1 MANNKRL
8 NNNNWDAKYTWDDR
22 LED

>member
-1 MANNKRL
+1 MANNKRM
-8 NNNNWDAKYTWDDR
+8 NDKNWDAKYTWDDR

>member
-8 NNNNWDAKYTWDDR
+8 NDKNWDAKYTWDDR